1 MTPRPFKIAVTGA
14 HSSGKSTFLAA
25 LRPRLEAEG
34 LAVAVVSDVARKARD
49 AGLPILRDHTV
60 ESTLWIMAETMRQE
74 AELAVHYQV
83 ILVDR
88 PVSDA
93 LSYLLAALEV
103 SGRQVEPS
111 RRANLRAIAR
121 AHTQDYDLLLS
132 TVLDV
137 SLPLGEGRDPDPA
150 LRLAA
155 AKHTQA
161 LAFAFAAR
169 TERLSPQSSKAMLD
183 RAVEL
188 ALDHCRRT

>member
-1 MTPRPFKIAVTGA
+1 MTPRAFKVAVTGA
-14 HSSGKSTFLAA
+14 HSSGKSTFLVA
-25 LRPRLEAEG
+25 LRSRLEAEG
-34 LAVAVVSDVARKARD
+34 LAVGTVRDLASKARD

-74 AELAVHYQV
+74 AQLAMTCQV

-93 LSYLLAALEV
+93 LAYLLAALEV

-111 RRANLRAIAR
+111 RRANVRAIAR

-132 TVLDV
+132 TVLDE
-137 SLPLGEGRDPDPA
+137 SLPLGDGRDPDPV

-169 TERLSPQSSKAMLD
+169 TERLTPQSSKAMLD
-183 RAVEL
+183 RAVDL

>member
-1 MTPRPFKIAVTGA
+1 MTPRAFKVAVTGA
-14 HSSGKSTFLAA
+14 HSSGKSTFLVA
-25 LRPRLEAEG
+25 LRSRLEAEG
-34 LAVAVVSDVARKARD
+34 LAVGAVRDLASKARD

-74 AELAVHYQV
+74 AQLGMSCQV

-93 LSYLLAALEV
+93 LAYLLAALEV

-132 TVLDV
+132 TVLDE
-137 SLPLGEGRDPDPA
+137 SLPLGDGRDPDPV

-161 LAFAFAAR
+161 LA
-169 TERLSPQSSKAMLD
+169 SPSRPAPSA
-183 RAVEL
+183 
-188 ALDHCRRT
+188 